1 MSEQQAYREKMEAQ
15 LRDWSAR
22 IDALQAKTHKL
33 EADAKLKAIERVN
46 DLRAQQA
53 AVREKLNSLMRA
65 NGAAWED
72 IKLGVEKAWSALTDA
87 VQDAAAHFGK

>member
-1 MSEQQAYREKMEAQ
+1 MSEQQAYCEKMEAQ

-53 AVREKLNSLMRA
+53 AVREKLDSLTRA
-65 NGAAWED
+65 NDAAWED

-87 VQDAAAHFGK
+87 VQDAATHFGK